1 MVAAGLA
8 GPFRCVAPDLRGHGD
23 SPATPAQV
31 SDWHRFGSD
40 VLAIVDQLDLAAG
53 GSPPVGFGHSMG
65 GAALVLA
72 ELARPG
78 TFAGLWLFE
87 PILPPLH
94 TINFEGPNPM
104 ADAAER
110 RREVFESYGAA
121 IENYSSKPPLDV
133 FTRPA
138 MEAYVMYGFAPLR
151 DGTVRL
157 KCRGAV
163 EAATFRGAGAH
174 HAFSRLGEVTC
185 PVVIGVGRVEELGPA
200 SFADAAVAAL
210 PSGRAEHFDHLGHF
224 APQEA
229 PAEVAAAVLHA
240 FPRQ

>member
-1 MVAAGLA
+1 VDAGLA

-31 SDWHRFGSD
+31 SDWHRFEAD
-40 VLAIVDQLDLAAG
+40 VLAVVDALDLAPG
-53 GSPPVGFGHSMG
+53 GDGPPLYGFGHSMG
-65 GAALVLA
+65 GAALLLA

-87 PILPPLH
+87 PIVPPPH
-94 TINFEGPNPM
+94 SVNFEGPNPM
-104 ADAAER
+104 AEAAER
-110 RREVFESYGAA
+110 RREVFDSFDAA

-133 FTRPA
+133 FTPA
-138 MEAYVMYGFAPLR
+138 AMRAYVEHGFEPLP

-174 HAFSRLGEVTC
+174 HMFARLGEIPS
-185 PVVIGVGRVEELGPA
+185 PVVIGVGRTEEFGPA
-200 SFADAAVAAL
+200 AFADAAAAAL
-210 PSGRAEHFDHLGHF
+210 PDGRCEHFPHLSHF

-229 PAEVAAAVLHA
+229 PAEVAAAVLEAWH
-240 FPRQ
+240 P